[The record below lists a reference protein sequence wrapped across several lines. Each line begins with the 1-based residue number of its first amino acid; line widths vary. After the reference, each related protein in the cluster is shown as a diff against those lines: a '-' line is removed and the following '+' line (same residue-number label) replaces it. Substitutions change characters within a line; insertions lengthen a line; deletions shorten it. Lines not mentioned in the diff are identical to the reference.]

1 MSRTLE
7 GAAAQPKISFTNW
20 ILGGPLVTVPPRQRK
35 PGERLPSGGADKG
48 LKPKYN
54 FIDGSKLNER
64 RYYQNRRVS
73 RDKVT
78 DTKKDAEKGNTE
90 KKREAEAPKKAVPK
104 DEIAKKEEVDPRP
117 FVLITHYRQILI
129 IASSRTSKH
138 SNHQD
143 GQKPKTRRS
152 LP

>member
-7 GAAAQPKISFTNW
+7 AASAQPKISFTNW

-35 PGERLPSGGADKG
+35 PGERLPSGDADKG
-48 LKPKYN
+48 LRPKYN

-78 DTKKDAEKGNTE
+78 DTKKDAAKGEKE
-90 KKREAEAPKKAVPK
+90 KEREDEAPKKAVPK
-104 DEIAKKEEVDPRP
+104 GEVAKKEEVPRP
-117 FVLITHYRQILI
+117 APLLFLSLI
-129 IASSRTSKH
+129 IAKF
-138 SNHQD
+138 
-143 GQKPKTRRS
+143 
-152 LP
+152 